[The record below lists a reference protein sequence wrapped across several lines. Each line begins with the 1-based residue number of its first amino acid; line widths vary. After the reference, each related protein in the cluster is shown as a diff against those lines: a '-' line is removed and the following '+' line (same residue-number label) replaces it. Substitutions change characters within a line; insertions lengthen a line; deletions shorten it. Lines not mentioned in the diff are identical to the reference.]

1 MKVTKTKSGK
11 YTCRLVVSD
20 INGKRKFL
28 RFTDSDKNRLRQTVS
43 NYAADHAVYTE
54 SLALGPTMARLLDE
68 KALVLR
74 PSTMHGYRA
83 VQRSLEKDFPALIS
97 RPVDKITDRDLQ
109 ALVNELSRRGLRP
122 KTIRNYL
129 GLISEVLSSEGCR
142 MPDVTVPRGAQA
154 VYHIPDE
161 SVIGKLSDAA
171 RGTRMEVPLALAVL
185 GMRRGEI
192 CAVKASDLDGSV
204 LSISRAISVAD
215 GGEEIEMDV
224 PKTDASVRL
233 VVLPDYIADL
243 IREQGCAW
251 SSSAK
256 ALTAAWPHLCIKAG
270 VEPFRLHDCRH
281 FFVSYCHEVLRLSDA
296 QIMKL
301 GGWRTDRVMKSHY
314 RHTLSDVGAEVTANI
329 AGILSEKRAAGS

>member
-1 MKVTKTKSGK
+1 MKITKTKSGK
-11 YTCRLVVSD
+11 YTCRLVVTD
-20 INGKRKFL
+20 AHGKRKFL
-28 RFTDSDKNRLRQTVS
+28 RFTDSDKNRLRQTAA
-43 NYAADHAVYTE
+43 NYATDHAVYTE
-54 SLALGPTMARLLDE
+54 SLAFGPTMARLLDE
-68 KALVLR
+68 KELVLR

-83 VQRSLEKDFPALIS
+83 VQRSLEKDFPSLVS

-109 ALVNELSRRGLRP
+109 ALVNELSRRSLRP

-129 GLISEVLSSEGCR
+129 GLISEVLSSESCR
-142 MPDVTVPRGAQA
+142 MPDVTIPRGAQA

-161 SVIGKLSDAA
+161 SVIRKLSDAA
-171 RGTRMEVPLALAVL
+171 RGTRMEIPLALAVL

-192 CAVKASDLDGSV
+192 CAVKASDLDGDV
-204 LSISRAISVAD
+204 LSISRAISVSD
-215 GGEEIEMDV
+215 GGEEVEMDV

-233 VVLPDYIADL
+233 VVLPGYIADL

-256 ALTAAWPHLCIKAG
+256 ALTAAWPHLCKKAG